1 MEKTKIA
8 FAGNYHFQNNNILVL
23 ADYME
28 ELCITGITETGENT
42 IALYKTAQP
51 DIIFIDA
58 YLSGLTGFEVARIIK
73 EQDNAV
79 KIIIVSENFNY
90 DFFNL
95 SRDLDLNGYLPKNAR
110 KALITTVLKG
120 ATAREKCFDLVVGH
134 SFLSQEKD

>member
-8 FAGNYHFQNNNILVL
+8 FAGNYHFQNNNILVV

-28 ELCITGITETGENT
+28 ELCIAGITETGENT
-42 IALYKTAQP
+42 IALYQTAKP
-51 DIIFIDA
+51 DVIFIDA
-58 YLSGLTGFEVARIIK
+58 YLSGLTGFEVGRIIK
-73 EQDNAV
+73 EQNNAM

-110 KALITTVLKG
+110 KELIATVLRS
-120 ATAREKCFDLVVGH
+120 AAAREKCFDLVVGH
-134 SFLSQEKD
+134 PFLNKEQD

>member
-1 MEKTKIA
+1 MEKTKIV

-42 IALYKTAQP
+42 IALYKTVQP

-58 YLSGLTGFEVARIIK
+58 YLSGLTGFEVGRIIK
-73 EQDNAV
+73 EQNNAV

-95 SRDLDLNGYLPKNAR
+95 SRELDLNGYLPKNAR
-110 KALITTVLKG
+110 KELISTVLKS
-120 ATAREKCFDLVVGH
+120 AVAREKCFDLVVGH
-134 SFLSQEKD
+134 TFLSQEQA